1 MMNDDAQR
9 LEATEYIADMTCLL
23 AKGLCKVNVP
33 LYGTLKREKRHKRYD
48 DRSAEDII
56 GGIIAKRR
64 KKRGI
69 GGEKT

>member
-1 MMNDDAQR
+1 MLTDDAQR

-33 LYGTLKREKRHKRYD
+33 MYGTMKRDRQQKRYD
-48 DRSAEDII
+48 ERSAQDIVN
-56 GGIIAKRR
+56 GIIAKRR
-64 KKRGI
+64 KKRGS